1 MKILICYF
9 SGTGN
14 TKRVV
19 DKYVEAF
26 KSHGHEVDT
35 FRVENRNFNYNLED
49 YDKIGL
55 AYPIHAFNAP
65 AIIFDFIK
73 KLPKLKEEKPLF
85 IIKTS
90 GEPLRLNNISSI
102 KPMSILKKKNLRL
115 TNEYHYCMP
124 YNIIFR
130 HTDSMAYKMWE
141 TAQKLIPI
149 DAQEI
154 LDGKEVKLKKFPF
167 ARPLAFIFRIEHWGG
182 RFNGKRYKV
191 RDNCVHCNACVNI
204 CPTHNIT
211 VENGEFHFGKNCI
224 MCMRCAFLCKQ
235 NAIKIGLFEKWKV
248 NGPYTFQKPE
258 KEEEDR
264 HKKYC
269 KKSYQKYFKCAEEKI
284 NKANSLINKENQIDE
299 KFDEQT
305 VKNVGN

>member
-73 KLPKLKEEKPLF
+73 KLPKLKDEKPLF

-154 LDGKEVKLKKFPF
+154 LDRKEVKLKKFPF
-167 ARPLAFIFRIEHWGG
+167 ARPLAFVFRIEHWGG

-258 KEEEDR
+258 KEEEDK

-269 KKSYQKYFKCAEEKI
+269 KKSYQKYFNRAEEKI